1 MILSVIMKAINKLN
15 RNIAKYDI
23 YELYSSLAEEN
34 NFSNDSEFIDLIKK
48 SLEQNIKSKIFKYGK
63 QTEKMFAYVLSNLS
77 ECELIKKEDAGEI
90 YSNNEVVIPDFRII
104 LKNREQLLIEVKNHH
119 SKIKLKDFYLR
130 KTELQELKNYSN
142 LMHTNLKIAIFWSNM
157 RMWTLVDT
165 KIFIEDNKYA
175 SINIET
181 AILNNEM
188 SILGDYW
195 LATNPPLE
203 LKLQIKENEL
213 SPKCLNG
220 VIDKVELYSNGNL
233 ITDKYEQNLAFNFIL
248 FGNWQAKQYI
258 EFNEQTDERVIVTES
273 NPIKGNEEEQPFYMI
288 GTLSSLIS
296 NKYKY
301 IVNYYQSSNS
311 NFPKITPEKLSL
323 DIDENNY
330 IGKILHIWRFK
341 VNKNM

>member
-1 MILSVIMKAINKLN
+1 MENQVVKVATDWWVIGA
-15 RNIAKYDI
+15 
-23 YELYSSLAEEN
+23 
-34 NFSNDSEFIDLIKK
+34 
-48 SLEQNIKSKIFKYGK
+48 
-63 QTEKMFAYVLSNLS
+63 TVL
-77 ECELIKKEDAGEI
+77 
-90 YSNNEVVIPDFRII
+90 
-104 LKNREQLLIEVKNHH
+104 
-119 SKIKLKDFYLR
+119 
-130 KTELQELKNYSN
+130 
-142 LMHTNLKIAIFWSNM
+142 
-157 RMWTLVDT
+157 
-165 KIFIEDNKYA
+165 A
-175 SINIET
+175 SIIT
-181 AILNNEM
+181 ALVTVITVYFTNKWTSERYEKDKIYQNKKNNLV
-188 SILGDYW
+188 IIK
-195 LATNPPLE
+195 PV
-203 LKLQIKENEL
+203 LKFCSFSQIIDE